1 MDTNRTINMVVMQLA
16 LDALKLE
23 ESVETAIN
31 TVEDS
36 TIKINRVKTALR
48 ELVINE
54 MMITKFQTL
63 ITKPN
68 TPQDGQI

>member
-31 TVEDS
+31 TAEES
-36 TIKINRVKTALR
+36 SIKINRVKTALR
-48 ELVINE
+48 EMVINE

-68 TPQDGQI
+68 TQQNGQV

>member
-31 TVEDS
+31 TAEES
-36 TIKINRVKTALR
+36 SIKINRIKTALR
-48 ELVINE
+48 EMVINE

-68 TPQDGQI
+68 TQQDGQV